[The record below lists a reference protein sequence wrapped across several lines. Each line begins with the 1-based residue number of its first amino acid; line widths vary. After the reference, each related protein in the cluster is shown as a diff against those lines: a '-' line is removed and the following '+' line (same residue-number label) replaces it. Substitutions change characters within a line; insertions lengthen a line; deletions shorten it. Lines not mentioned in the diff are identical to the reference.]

1 MGTLDFVAIQTF
13 SYSGLDQIDRQP
25 ATTSRL
31 YIRSSDVTDTTP
43 TLTVYDTTSNEVLQ
57 LDGQREDVTAA
68 TFTDL
73 RWAVMDT
80 EAAGVVEVY
89 SEDTGIAAV
98 GDITINVVP
107 SNNDTVTVGLIGG
120 SGYSKTYTWKTTL
133 TPSDGEILIAGTTA
147 ECADNLASAINDA
160 STGTSTPVDGTDWV
174 LTGTAPAAANSWV
187 SATVS
192 TNVVEVTDLILCRRL
207 RAWALA
213 QSSTGLS
220 IRQPIGGRD
229 GTLLVDFQGT
239 TALGGGNGE
248 TEAYNGTISLDSED
262 LATDTLPP
270 AKTGATD
277 AITLGGKTCT
287 IEIQCE
293 DVNPAIVIKYQV
305 SNDGTNWFDGQT
317 SISDA
322 DNNHQWINPSEHIQL
337 VRLNITTNT
346 TTSASAVNA
355 KVIY

>member
-1 MGTLDFVAIQTF
+1 M
-13 SYSGLDQIDRQP
+13 
-25 ATTSRL
+25 
-31 YIRSSDVTDTTP
+31 TDTTP

-270 AKTGATD
+270 AKTGTTD

-287 IEIQCE
+287 LEFLCE
-293 DVNPAIVIKYQV
+293 NV
-305 SNDGTNWFDGQT
+305 SNPIALKYETSNDLTNWYDGEDT
-317 SISDA
+317 ITNL
-322 DNNHQWINPSEHIQL
+322 DNNVTPVRYTPTEHIAHIR
-337 VRLNITTNT
+337 VNITGNTN
-346 TTSASAVNA
+346 TSASAVNA